1 MINKC
6 PICDEKLLYTGRHFE
21 CCTVFNVKDHVYK
34 IRLTANNSIGSETL
48 CFDKHQIILNFSTN
62 CLYIFS
68 NRNPDQSMRLIYEL
82 RMENKLF
89 PKITSEQDI
98 ENFLLMD

>member
-6 PICDEKLLYTGRHFE
+6 PICDEKLLYTGGYFE

-34 IRLTANNSIGSETL
+34 IRLSANNSIGSETFG
-48 CFDKHQIILNFSTN
+48 FDKHQIILNFSTN
-62 CLYIFS
+62 YLYIFS
-68 NRNPDQSMRLIYEL
+68 NRNTDQSMRLIYEL

-98 ENFLLMD
+98 ENFLLVD